1 MAYIFYLDDIQ
12 LPVPPSKLE
21 TKIKNKNKD
30 ITLINEGEINVLKM
44 AGLTEISFDAVIPQV
59 KYPYATD
66 LKNASTYLNKLEQ
79 LKTSQKPFRFIVSRF
94 NPSGKMLFN
103 SNMNVSLEEYTIVE
117 DAKEGFDLKITIKL
131 KQYKAYST
139 KVVKITV
146 KQETPTATVKEE
158 RPAES
163 APQKKTYTVIAGDC
177 LWNIAKKYLGNGA
190 RYTEI
195 YNLNKDKI
203 KNPNLIYV
211 GQVLTLP

>member
-12 LPVPPSKLE
+12 LPVTPSKLE

-59 KYPYATD
+59 KYPYATN
-66 LKNASTYLNKLEQ
+66 LESASVYLNKLEQ

-94 NPSGKMLFN
+94 NPEGKMLFN

-131 KQYKAYST
+131 KQYKAYGT
-139 KVVKITV
+139 KVVKIAV
-146 KQETPTATVKEE
+146 KQEAPTATVQEE
-158 RPAES
+158 RPAKS
-163 APQKKTYTVIAGDC
+163 APQKKTHTVVAGDC

-203 KNPNLIYV
+203 KNPNLIYP